1 MDFEDFLP
9 EDFGTNEEISDNP
22 DSEKMGSEQV
32 YDVITSRK
40 PDWQQVIYDLIASE
54 QLDPWDIDLVILTR
68 KYFEKIALL
77 EEQDF
82 YISSKVLLAAAL
94 LLRIKSE
101 FLLNKHIK
109 SIDDVLFGRKE
120 ETKYS
125 MERIQIDENELPL
138 LVPKTP
144 MPRLRRV
151 TLDEL
156 MGALNKAINTETR
169 RIKRDIAIR
178 RAKKLS
184 EVDFPTFTRIDL
196 KDRIRQFYARILTS
210 LKKVKVSEKE
220 LNKVGFTHLAGGEKE
235 QKISSFLPLL
245 HLSNSKKLWLEQ
257 EDHLEEIWIYLYE
270 YFDKN
275 RSNFLKDLMIDDSS
289 TEEFEYPSELIED
302 EVSRNMSLAE
312 KDYAKNSAGENLDE
326 EIIDNEK
333 ISEEEEKEIIRK
345 EIIREIENEENS
357 QNLISE
363 EISEIENGEKEL
375 KVEEEIDRVSGFLDN
390 LDN

>member
-9 EDFGTNEEISDNP
+9 ENSELNEEIKINLNP
-22 DSEKMGSEQV
+22 EKIGSEQV

-54 QLDPWDIDLVILTR
+54 QLDPWDIDIILLTR

-109 SIDDVLFGRKE
+109 SIDDILFGKKE
-120 ETKYS
+120 DTRYV

-138 LVPKTP
+138 LVPRTP
-144 MPRLRRV
+144 MPRLRKV

-156 MGALNKAINTETR
+156 MSALNKAINTETR
-169 RIKRDIAIR
+169 RIKREIAIR

-210 LKKVKVSEKE
+210 LKKIKVSEKE
-220 LNKVGFTHLAGGEKE
+220 SNKVGFTNLAGREKE

-257 EDHLEEIWIYLYE
+257 ENHLEEIWIYLYD

-275 RSNFLKDLMIDDSS
+275 RNNFLKDLMVDDSLNEDFDS
-289 TEEFEYPSELIED
+289 TVELIED
-302 EVSRNMSLAE
+302 DVARNMNLAE
-312 KDYAKNSAGENLDE
+312 KEILENLNK
-326 EIIDNEK
+326 EIVNSEK
-333 ISEEEEKEIIRK
+333 ISEEEEKEIIRN
-345 EIIREIENEENS
+345 EIIREIE
-357 QNLISE
+357 SE
-363 EISEIENGEKEL
+363 EKEL
-375 KVEEEIDRVSGFLDN
+375 ETEEKIDESTGF
-390 LDN
+390 

>member
-9 EDFGTNEEISDNP
+9 ENSEIDEEIKINL
-22 DSEKMGSEQV
+22 DSEKMSSEQV

-54 QLDPWDIDLVILTR
+54 QLDPWDIDIVLLTR

-77 EEQDF
+77 EEMAISGKSEGPDF

-109 SIDDVLFGRKE
+109 SIDDILFGRKE
-120 ETKYS
+120 ETRYA

-169 RIKRDIAIR
+169 RIKREIAIR

-220 LNKVGFTHLAGGEKE
+220 SNKVGFTYLAGGEKE
-235 QKISSFLPLL
+235 QKICSFLPLL

-257 EDHLEEIWIYLYE
+257 ENHLEEIWIYLYE

-275 RSNFLKDLMIDDSS
+275 RCDFLKDLIADDSLN
-289 TEEFEYPSELIED
+289 EEFEYPSELIED
-302 EVSRNMSLAE
+302 DVAKNMNLAE
-312 KDYAKNSAGENLDE
+312 KEIDNLNE
-326 EIIDNEK
+326 EIVNNEN
-333 ISEEEEKEIIRK
+333 ISEEEEKEIIRE
-345 EIIREIENEENS
+345 EILYEIEAE
-357 QNLISE
+357 
-363 EISEIENGEKEL
+363 EKEL
-375 KVEEEIDRVSGFLDN
+375 EVKEEIDKISGFGDE
-390 LDN
+390 